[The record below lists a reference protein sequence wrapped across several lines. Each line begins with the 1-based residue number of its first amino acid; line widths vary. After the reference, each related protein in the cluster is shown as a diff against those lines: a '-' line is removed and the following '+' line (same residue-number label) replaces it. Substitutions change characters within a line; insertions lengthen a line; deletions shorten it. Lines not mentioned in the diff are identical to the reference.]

1 MPTLAELAD
10 KTRSAAE
17 LYMTTQRP
25 AGRTA
30 TFPLWFVHDGERLYA
45 LTADSSSEVWD
56 VRASNRVMVAIGAPD
71 SEDRLPMQA
80 DVMEGDEW
88 VSQMVPHCWRRSTA
102 PTTPSAWPAP
112 PPPPTPAAT
121 SSSSSSRCKAGRRP
135 RSLRVS

>member
-10 KTRSAAE
+10 RTQSSAE
-17 LYMTTQRP
+17 LFMTTQRP

-88 VSQMVPHCWRRSTA
+88 VSQMVPLLEKKYAADHAERMARTA
-102 PTTPSAWPAP
+102 
-112 PPPPTPAAT
+112 AAAN
-121 SSSSSSRCKAGRRP
+121 AGGHVIIKFKP
-135 RSLRVS
+135 L

>member
-10 KTRSAAE
+10 KTQSAAE
-17 LYMTTQRP
+17 LFMTTQRP

-88 VSQMVPHCWRRSTA
+88 VSQMVPLLEKKYGSGHAERMARTA
-102 PTTPSAWPAP
+102 
-112 PPPPTPAAT
+112 AAAN
-121 SSSSSSRCKAGRRP
+121 AGGHVIIKFKP
-135 RSLRVS
+135 L